1 MQCVWDYLHFHAGI
15 PGCSG
20 CDPPGPCLPK
30 CASGRGEGSQ
40 DCRLWSVQRHR
51 SVCVHSEHQAA
62 HTVDGTRVNTRQ
74 TILREI
80 RCVSVF
86 ITAFILFCRSLLC
99 RYATICKYFHSASV
113 MQMVI
118 WCHNLGDLH
127 VWYVRASL
135 TPMILHAT
143 LVLVGNTVYIHS

>member
-1 MQCVWDYLHFHAGI
+1 MCKCIHHSIHIISEGACCV
-15 PGCSG
+15 
-20 CDPPGPCLPK
+20 
-30 CASGRGEGSQ
+30 
-40 DCRLWSVQRHR
+40 
-51 SVCVHSEHQAA
+51 
-62 HTVDGTRVNTRQ
+62 
-74 TILREI
+74 
-80 RCVSVF
+80 
-86 ITAFILFCRSLLC
+86 
-99 RYATICKYFHSASV
+99 RYATICKYFHSNSV